1 MDDHNKVDRKLT
13 QTEKRVRALELR
25 REGKNYRQIAKEI
38 GWRSHTTAMDN
49 VKAALKETVQEAA
62 DELRAVESERL
73 EWLWRKVVERMD
85 EDHLWAVDRGIKVV
99 EQRRALFGLDV
110 SGSGDLTGEI
120 TRYLDL
126 VEMARKD
133 AEDMSQ

>member
-1 MDDHNKVDRKLT
+1 VDDHTKPDRKLT
-13 QTEKRVRALELR
+13 QADKRVRALELR

-38 GWRSHTTAMDN
+38 GWRSHVTAMNN

-62 DELRAVESERL
+62 DDLRAVESQRL
-73 EWLWRKVVERMD
+73 EWLWAKVVERMD
-85 EDHLWAVDRGIKVV
+85 TDHLWAVDRGIKVV

-110 SGSGDLTGEI
+110 SGSGDLAGEV

-133 AEDMSQ
+133 VEDLSE

>member
-1 MDDHNKVDRKLT
+1 
-13 QTEKRVRALELR
+13 
-25 REGKNYRQIAKEI
+25 
-38 GWRSHTTAMDN
+38 
-49 VKAALKETVQEAA
+49 
-62 DELRAVESERL
+62 
-73 EWLWRKVVERMD
+73 
-85 EDHLWAVDRGIKVV
+85 VDRGIKVV

>member
-1 MDDHNKVDRKLT
+1 MSDHIKVDRKLT

-25 REGKNYRQIAKEI
+25 RQGKNYRQIAKEI

-73 EWLWRKVVERMD
+73 EWLWRKVEERMD
-85 EDHLWAVDRGIKVV
+85 TDHLWAVDRGIKVV

-110 SGSGDLTGEI
+110 SGSGDLAGEV

-133 AEDMSQ
+133 VEDLSQ